1 MLTFSKNMITIHN
14 RYGNIK
20 TPGRNSIG
28 AGIVDI
34 GGGWRPLRSL
44 DEVMKKYYRCD
55 NGYVEHPEWVPYCWV
70 NIEQPDDGDVK
81 FMIDDLGVP
90 SDFVDS
96 IADPDERCRIERD
109 GNWKMTILRVPKASR
124 SDDAPYTTVPLGII
138 TNNEVILT
146 LCYHKTEQMDDFV
159 NYTRRRGIR
168 ITREEDF
175 VLRIIYSTVYWFLRY
190 LRNIGKAVS
199 AAHQKVSDG
208 IRNEDLIKLQELQ
221 TTLVYFSTS
230 LEGNTM
236 LNERLLHV
244 YGDDYDKDLYE
255 DVNIELHQ
263 ATATTSIYTDI
274 LESLQDSFASIIS
287 NNVNDVMKKMTAV
300 SIVLMFPTL
309 VASFYGM
316 NVTISYGS
324 YPYLF
329 WIIVGGS
336 LLISCLLFV
345 LLKKFR
351 WL

>member
-1 MLTFSKNMITIHN
+1 MAS
-14 RYGNIK
+14 
-20 TPGRNSIG
+20 TPVP
-28 AGIVDI
+28 AK
-34 GGGWRPLRSL
+34 
-44 DEVMKKYYRCD
+44 VMKKYYCCD

-70 NIEQPDDGDVK
+70 NIEEPDEQDVK
-81 FMIDDLGVP
+81 FMVDDLDVP
-90 SDFVDS
+90 SDFIDS

-138 TNNEVILT
+138 TNKEVILT

-159 NYTRRRGIR
+159 SYTRRKGIV
-168 ITREEDF
+168 INTEEDF

-190 LRNIGKAVS
+190 LRDIGRTVS
-199 AAHQKVSDG
+199 AAHRKVTQG

-230 LEGNTM
+230 LDGNTM
-236 LNERLLHV
+236 LSERLLHV

-274 LESLQDSFASIIS
+274 LESMQDSFASIIS

-316 NVTISYGS
+316 NVAISYGS

-336 LLISCLLFV
+336 LLISCLLFI